1 MLRQV
6 YDERIHLSAKGLII
20 TLAGASDEF
29 AGIIH
34 GKLSTASNFN
44 RREGVQ
50 VCSRAGPSICKSI
63 AFEACMSHSERASV

>member
-44 RREGVQ
+44 RREGVL
-50 VCSRAGPSICKSI
+50 VCSRADPFICESI
-63 AFEACMSHSERASV
+63 AFEVCMSYSERASV